1 METISNEVFAAARA
15 RAGCC
20 REQSVK
26 NVLLRHIANGVM
38 IESRTV
44 EIDESVVIAP
54 GSKDPVRHHPA
65 GQNRHRRGL
74 RHRPQ
79 QPH

>member
-1 METISNEVFAAARA
+1 MNSDFSAARA
-15 RAGCC
+15 RLDAAEAK
-20 REQSVK
+20 REE
-26 NVLLRHIANGVM
+26 VLLRHIANGVM

-44 EIDESVVIAP
+44 EIDESVVI
-54 GSKDPVRHHPA
+54 DPVRHHPA